1 MRGALMLS
9 ISCRHPES
17 DAFISA
23 KLEQGKVTG
32 ANISIKFDD
41 EFMDCVINDKRYYQ
55 YFPIHEDINKIIPSE
70 ILNKVAEVDF
80 DKVYSGMMEGSCFKV
95 IKARK
100 LWDKVIYNAWR
111 SAEPG
116 VMFFD
121 EILRNTPTKPYFDK
135 GFKPVSTNPCFTGDT
150 LVMTEDFPE
159 GIRIDELAKLGQ
171 VRFNVHSATDYDCDG
186 DTVWYRE
193 LRQAI
198 AFKTGTKEVIRLN
211 LSNGTTVRCT
221 PDHKFALNDG
231 TYIEAKDSLGKLL
244 VTYDVFT
251 DVTVDSIESCNEVED
266 VYDLTVDY
274 SHTFYIVCGKDAILV
289 HNCGEDFAAIE
300 TSCEMLEN
308 L

>member
-41 EFMDCVINDKRYYQ
+41 EFMECVKNDSDYCQ
-55 YFPIHEDINKIIPSE
+55 YFPIHGDKNEIIP
-70 ILNKVAEVDF
+70 F
-80 DKVYSGMMEGSCFKV
+80 DLEDYEPDVIHEGKKEGTFFKI

-116 VMFFD
+116 TLFWD
-121 EILRNTPTKPYFDK
+121 QILTNTPTRPYFDK

-150 LVMTEDFPE
+150 EVVTKDYPD
-159 GIRIDELAKLGQ
+159 GIRIDKLAMIGDP
-171 VRFNVHSATDYDCDG
+171 FNVHSAGLYGTEKDPTWIKEYKP
-186 DTVWYRE
+186 
-193 LRQAI
+193 AI
-198 AFKTGTKEVIRLN
+198 AFKTGVKKVIALH
-211 LSNGTTVRCT
+211 LSNKGVIKCT
-221 PDHKFALNDG
+221 PDHMIAMPNG
-231 TYIEAKDSLGKLL
+231 TYIEAKRSVGKEL
-244 VTYDVFT
+244 VTYGPNKLY
-251 DVTVDSIESCNEVED
+251 VDHIESISEPVE
-266 VYDLTVDY
+266 VYDLNVSDNHNFFITSNGAGV
-274 SHTFYIVCGKDAILV
+274 LV